1 MILLGSSGFSAQ
13 LAGVLGLPFTFANHF
28 DTGGTLEAVQMYQ
41 EAFRPSPA
49 LSEPYIIV
57 SASVMAATNTEDA
70 VKLAAP
76 SRLRKYGMRSGRF
89 WSLVPPDE
97 ALSHPEWS
105 RAEAMPSNAINGT
118 AEEVTKGLEQLAEQ
132 TQANELFLHCSSFGL
147 AERLTSIDLIAEQ
160 WGLQTGR
167 NSQVAAVP
175 Q

>member
-1 MILLGSSGFSAQ
+1 
-13 LAGVLGLPFTFANHF
+13 
-28 DTGGTLEAVQMYQ
+28 
-41 EAFRPSPA
+41 
-49 LSEPYIIV
+49 
-57 SASVMAATNTEDA
+57 
-70 VKLAAP
+70 
-76 SRLRKYGMRSGRF
+76 LRKYGMRSGRF

-118 AEEVTKGLEQLAEQ
+118 AEEVAKGLEQLAEQ

-147 AERLTSIDLIAEQ
+147 AERLTSLDLIAEQ
-160 WGLQTGR
+160 WGLQTGH